1 MRHASIGQRLYGG
14 NNGNSDMRSS
24 IARNSKMC
32 LKRQIHLK
40 AGTIW
45 QNRIF
50 GLELDGFSFE
60 YDYFFGEKIGFQF
73 QF

>member
-24 IARNSKMC
+24 IARNSC
-32 LKRQIHLK
+32 PERQIHSK
-40 AGTIW
+40 AGTIS
-45 QNRIF
+45 QNRNF
-50 GLELDGFSFE
+50 KLELDGSSFE
-60 YDYFFGEKIGFQF
+60 YDYFFEEKTGFQF